1 MSRVELK
8 YFRRDLIMFT
18 GYVVT
23 GFVVFGAGMAL
34 YVCIKVGLI

>member
-23 GFVVFGAGMAL
+23 GFVVFGASVAL
-34 YVCIKVGLI
+34 YVCIKAGVI